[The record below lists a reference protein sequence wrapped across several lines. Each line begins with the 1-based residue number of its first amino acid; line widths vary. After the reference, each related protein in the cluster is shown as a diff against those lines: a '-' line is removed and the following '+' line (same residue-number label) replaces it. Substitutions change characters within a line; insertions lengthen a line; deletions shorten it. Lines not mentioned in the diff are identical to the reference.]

1 MRAVITGVG
10 HYVPEQILSNRDL
23 EKMVDTS
30 DEWIISRTGIRQRH
44 ILEKNRGTSFMAA
57 KAAQRVLEQSQVGA
71 VELDLII
78 LATVTPDM
86 PVPSAVSLVQKEL
99 GADKCWGFDLNG
111 GCSGFLY
118 ALATASQ
125 FIESGRHQKVMVI
138 GADKMSSIVDY
149 QDRNTCVIFGDGAGA
164 VLLEGSDNEETGI
177 RDFDLRLD
185 GEGAEYL
192 YIPAGGSL
200 HPASSETVEKRM
212 HYVFQDGKTVFKRAV
227 TGMSDVSK
235 RILDRNGLRPEDIK
249 YLIPHQANFRIIDSV
264 AKKLELTSGQVIVN
278 IENYGNTTA
287 ATIPLAMSEAYE
299 KKMLNK
305 GDWLVLSAFGAGFT
319 WGSLLVRWSL
329 D

>member
-10 HYVPEQILSNRDL
+10 HYVPEQILSNQDL

-30 DEWIISRTGIRQRH
+30 DEWILSRTGIRQRH

-57 KAAQRVLEQSQVGA
+57 KAAQRVLEQSQVTA
-71 VELDLII
+71 KELDLII

-99 GADKCWGFDLNG
+99 GADNCWGFDLNG

-118 ALATASQ
+118 ALITASQ
-125 FIESGRHQKVMVI
+125 FIESGRHRKVMVI
-138 GADKMSSIVDY
+138 GADKMSSIIDY
-149 QDRNTCVIFGDGAGA
+149 QDRNTCVIFGDAAGA
-164 VLLEGSDNEETGI
+164 VLLEASHDEEQGI

-185 GEGAEYL
+185 GEGAQYL

-200 HPASSETVEKRM
+200 EPASPETVEKRK
-212 HYVFQDGKTVFKRAV
+212 HYVLQDGKAVFKRAV
-227 TGMSDVSK
+227 TGMSEVSK
-235 RILDRNGLRPEDIK
+235 QILDRNGLRPADIK

-264 AKKLELTSGQVIVN
+264 AKKLELTSGQVIIN

-299 KKMLNK
+299 KKMLSK

-319 WGSLLVRWSL
+319 WGSVLVRWSMN
-329 D
+329 

>member
-10 HYVPEQILSNRDL
+10 HYVPEQILGNQDL

-30 DEWIISRTGIRQRH
+30 DEWILSRTGIRQRR

-57 KAAQRVLEQSQVGA
+57 KAAQRVLEQRQISA
-71 VELDLII
+71 KELDLII

-118 ALATASQ
+118 ALVTAGQ
-125 FIESGRHQKVMVI
+125 FIESGKHQKVLVI
-138 GADKMSSIVDY
+138 GADKMSSIIDY
-149 QDRNTCVIFGDGAGA
+149 QDRNTCVIFGDAAGA
-164 VLLEGSDNEETGI
+164 VLLEPSEDEEQGI
-177 RDFDLRLD
+177 RDFDLHLD
-185 GEGAEYL
+185 GEGAQYL

-200 HPASSETVEKRM
+200 EPASSETVAKRK
-212 HYVFQDGKTVFKRAV
+212 HYVFQDGKAVFKRAV
-227 TGMSDVSK
+227 TGMSEVSK
-235 RILDRNGLRPEDIK
+235 QILDRNGLGPEDIK

-264 AKKLELTSGQVIVN
+264 AKKLELTSEQVIIN

-299 KKMLNK
+299 KKMLRR

-319 WGSLLVRWSL
+319 WGSVLVRWSL

>member
-10 HYVPEQILSNRDL
+10 HYVPEQVLGNHDL

-30 DEWIISRTGIRQRH
+30 DEWIISRTGIKQRH

-57 KAAQRVLEQSQVGA
+57 KAAQMVLEQRQITA
-71 VELDLII
+71 KELDLII

-99 GADKCWGFDLNG
+99 GADNCWGFDLNG

-118 ALATASQ
+118 ALVTGTQ
-125 FIESGRHQKVMVI
+125 FIESGRHRKVMVI
-138 GADKMSSIVDY
+138 GADKMSSIIDY
-149 QDRNTCVIFGDGAGA
+149 QDRNTCVIFGDAAGA
-164 VLLEGSDNEETGI
+164 VLLEGSEDGELGI
-177 RDFDLRLD
+177 RDFDLHLD
-185 GEGAEYL
+185 GDGAQYL

-200 HPASSETVEKRM
+200 LPASSETVEKRM

-227 TGMSDVSK
+227 TGMSEISK
-235 RILDRNGLRPEDIK
+235 LILDRNGLRPEDIK

-287 ATIPLAMSEAYE
+287 ATIPLAMSETYG
-299 KKMLNK
+299 KKMLSR
-305 GDWLVLSAFGAGFT
+305 GDWVLLSAFGAGFT
-319 WGSLLVRWSL
+319 WGSVLVRWSL